1 MLLSELE
8 IYHSRPIAPTRRIA
22 LGSCNLP
29 CDEPPGVGGL
39 LLGAVAARFS
49 ADADDD
55 LHADLLGLTH
65 LLEAGR
71 RIPQPRLRHRFQE
84 DRVGLTRS
92 VHRLHRHD
100 DGDLAV
106 SFSAADGSPL
116 QYVLAAI
123 YAAGLVPKDA
133 RGRVL
138 ATVRR
143 GLAWR
148 GAIGPELLRHLA
160 GRATIG
166 SMSAGSVAD
175 PVGWAMGVLGLDPEL
190 TGLTRNAVQQGY
202 REALRCAHPDH
213 GGSHDDAAV
222 RIADISEARRILMA
236 T

>member
-1 MLLSELE
+1 
-8 IYHSRPIAPTRRIA
+8 
-22 LGSCNLP
+22 
-29 CDEPPGVGGL
+29 L
-39 LLGAVAARFS
+39 LLGSVAARFS
-49 ADADDD
+49 ADASDE

-71 RIPQPRLRHRFQE
+71 RIPQPRLRHRFQV

-92 VHRLHRHD
+92 THRLHRHD

-123 YAAGLVPKDA
+123 YAAGMVPRA
-133 RGRVL
+133 SRGRVL
-138 ATVRR
+138 STVRR

-148 GAIGPELLRHLA
+148 GPVGPELLRHLA

-166 SMSAGSVAD
+166 SMSAGSLVD
-175 PVGWAMGVLGLDPEL
+175 PIGWAMKVLGLDAAKSGFSRE
-190 TGLTRNAVQQGY
+190 AVQQGY
-202 REALRCAHPDH
+202 REALREAHPDH
-213 GGSHDDAAV
+213 GASHNDAAV
-222 RIADISEARRILMA
+222 RIADISEARRILMS

>member
-1 MLLSELE
+1 MLLAELE

-29 CDEPPGVGGL
+29 CDDPPGVGGL
-39 LLGAVAARFS
+39 LLGSVAARFS
-49 ADADDD
+49 DGADEE

-71 RIPQPRLRHRFQE
+71 RIPQPRLRHRFQV

-92 VHRLHRHD
+92 THRIHRHD
-100 DGDLAV
+100 DGELAV

-123 YAAGLVPKDA
+123 YAAGMVPKA
-133 RGRVL
+133 SRGRVL

-148 GAIGPELLRHLA
+148 GPIGPELLRHLA
-160 GRATIG
+160 GRTAIG
-166 SMSAGSVAD
+166 SMSAGSLVD
-175 PVGWAMGVLGLDPEL
+175 PIGWAMKVLGLDPSAS
-190 TGLTRNAVQQGY
+190 GFTRAAVQQGY
-202 REALRCAHPDH
+202 REALREAHPDH
-213 GGSHDDAAV
+213 GASHHDAAV
-222 RIADISEARRILMA
+222 RIADISEARRILMS

>member
-1 MLLSELE
+1 
-8 IYHSRPIAPTRRIA
+8 
-22 LGSCNLP
+22 
-29 CDEPPGVGGL
+29 VGGL
-39 LLGAVAARFS
+39 LLGAVTARFS
-49 ADADDD
+49 ADADDE

-106 SFSAADGSPL
+106 SFSAADGLPL

-123 YAAGLVPKDA
+123 YAAGMLPKA
-133 RGRVL
+133 PRGRVL

-166 SMSAGSVAD
+166 SMSAGSVSD

-190 TGLTRNAVQQGY
+190 TGLSRGAVQQGY
-202 REALRCAHPDH
+202 REALRGAHPDH
-213 GGSHDDAAV
+213 GASHDDAAA

>member
-1 MLLSELE
+1 MLLAELE

-22 LGSCNLP
+22 LGSCDLP

-39 LLGAVAARFS
+39 LLGSVAARFS
-49 ADADDD
+49 ADADDE

-71 RIPQPRLRHRFQE
+71 RIPQPRLRHRFQV
-84 DRVGLTRS
+84 DRIGLTRS

-100 DGDLAV
+100 DGGLSV

-123 YAAGLVPKDA
+123 YAAGMVPKA
-133 RGRVL
+133 SRGRVL
-138 ATVRR
+138 AAVRR
-143 GLAWR
+143 GMAWR
-148 GAIGPELLRHLA
+148 GPVGPELLRHLA

-166 SMSAGSVAD
+166 SMSAGSVVD
-175 PVGWAMGVLGLDPEL
+175 PVGWAMRVLGLDPL
-190 TGLTRNAVQQGY
+190 ITGLGRDAIQQGY
-202 REALRCAHPDH
+202 REALRGAHPDH
-213 GGSHDDAAV
+213 GANTDDAAV
-222 RIADISEARRILMA
+222 RLADIAEARRILLA